1 MYFTDRSLLPENQP
15 PLIIT
20 AAPYGPIWA
29 PSDLPGQVPVTWDE
43 QVQAAVDC
51 YNAGARILHIHVRDP
66 KTGKISKNFDDYGRQ
81 IARLRE
87 AVPGMVLQ
95 VGGSISF
102 SPEGDEAAHWQSYDT
117 RHMLTELDP
126 KPDQVTV
133 AIGST
138 QYDLTSMLTMDD
150 VEGTHMHDPK
160 VIWQYS
166 QMVADATPE
175 FYIENLRRLR
185 ENGIQAYFALAHVH
199 SLEIVERLIRQG
211 LYAGPVN
218 GFYSMVGG
226 GAAGSNPFDLM
237 ELIRRAPHGSSFT
250 YQSVFRMVY
259 PISAMCIALGQHV
272 RAGIEENLWG
282 PVKGQ
287 RYTSVEMISKMV
299 RFAEELGRP
308 IATPEETRQI
318 LKLGTWY
325 DSPEETLFNLGL
337 PPNRNDGER
346 GFLTY
351 EGFRSFQEAGGTR
364 TTPVETPANPS
375 TSCSDLL
382 HTLNAALVMHPS
394 PPAS

>member
-20 AAPYGPIWA
+20 AAPYGPVWT
-29 PSDLPGQVPVTWDE
+29 PSDYPGQVPVTWDE
-43 QVQAAVDC
+43 QTQAAVDC
-51 YNAGARILHIHVRDP
+51 YEAGARMLHIHVRDP
-66 KTGKISKNFDDYGRQ
+66 KTGKISKNFDEYGAQ

-87 AVPGMVLQ
+87 AVPDMVLQ

-102 SPEGDEAAHWQSYDT
+102 APEGDGAAHWQSYDT
-117 RHMLTELDP
+117 RHMLAELDP

-133 AIGST
+133 AIGSS

-160 VIWQYS
+160 VIWQYA

-226 GAAGSNPFDLM
+226 GTAGSNPFDLM

-250 YQSVFRMVY
+250 YQSVFRLVY
-259 PISAMCIALGQHV
+259 PISAVCIALGQHV

-282 PVKGQ
+282 PVKGE
-287 RYTSVEMISKMV
+287 RYTTVDMIRKMA

-308 IATPEETRQI
+308 LATPEETRQI

-337 PPNRNDGER
+337 PPNRHDGER

-351 EGFRSFQEAGGTR
+351 EGFRSFRGAGGTR
-364 TTPVETPANPS
+364 TTAVETGVNPL
-375 TSCSDLL
+375 DI
-382 HTLNAALVMHPS
+382 M
-394 PPAS
+394 

>member
-1 MYFTDRSLLPENQP
+1 MYFTDRSLLPENQA

-20 AAPYGPIWA
+20 AAPYGPLWM
-29 PSDLPGQVPVTWDE
+29 PSDYPDDIPVTWDE
-43 QVQAAVDC
+43 QVQKAVDC
-51 YNAGARILHIHVRDP
+51 FEAGARLLHIHVRDP
-66 KTGKISKNFDDYGRQ
+66 KTGKISKNFAEYSAQ
-81 IARLRE
+81 IGRLRE
-87 AVPGMVLQ
+87 AVPDMVLQ

-102 SPEGDEAAHWQSYDT
+102 APEGDAVAKWRSYDT

-138 QYDLTSMLTMDD
+138 QYDITSMLTVDD
-150 VEGTHMHDPK
+150 IEGTHMADPH
-160 VIWQYS
+160 IMWQYS

-185 ENGIQAYFALAHVH
+185 ENGIQPYFALAHVH

-211 LYAGPVN
+211 LYMGPVN

-226 GAAGSNPFDLM
+226 GSTGSNPFDLM
-237 ELIRRAPHGSSFT
+237 ELIRRAPQGSCFT
-250 YQSVFRMVY
+250 YQSMFRLVY
-259 PISAMCIALGQHV
+259 PISAVCIALGQHV

-287 RYTSVEMISKMV
+287 RFTTVEMIRKMV

-308 IATPEETRQI
+308 IATPEQTRQI

-325 DSPEETLFNLGL
+325 NTAEETLFNLGL
-337 PPNRNDGER
+337 PPNRDEGQR

-351 EGFRSFQEAGGTR
+351 EGFHTFEEEGRVHAAAAAGPTDPR
-364 TTPVETPANPS
+364 
-375 TSCSDLL
+375 DIL
-382 HTLNAALVMHPS
+382 
-394 PPAS
+394 